1 MKKLAVVLAVAFSGV
16 AFGQAGELWFN
27 FGVSELANNGIG
39 TPYAFGGTS
48 SDYSLASDWR
58 FSLRFDFNQGEHF
71 GHEIQYAY
79 NRTALKDNIP
89 GACGASVAS
98 GLGTTSI
105 TAPTSCSQGMAFH
118 QGGYNFLYYMFTKD
132 NAKIRPFGTAGF
144 QFDDFVPPGSSGAY
158 GGGSNKIGAN
168 FGVGVKVHLHG
179 IWAARVDARE
189 YFTGKP
195 SFGLTMNN
203 GLLWQTEL
211 SAGVG
216 IGF

>member
-1 MKKLAVVLAVAFSGV
+1 MRKLAVVLALAFSGA
-16 AFGQAGELWFN
+16 AFGQTGELWFN

-39 TPYAFGGTS
+39 TPLAFGGTT

-79 NRTALKDNIP
+79 NRTQLKDNL
-89 GACGASVAS
+89 AQTES
-98 GLGTTSI
+98 
-105 TAPTSCSQGMAFH
+105 GMAFH
-118 QGGYNFLYYMFTKD
+118 QGGYNFLYYVLTKSD
-132 NAKIRPFGTAGF
+132 SKIRPFATAGF
-144 QFDDFVPPGSSGAY
+144 QFDDFVPPGSSGVS

-168 FGVGVKVHLHG
+168 FGVGMKVHLHG

-195 SFGLTMNN
+195 SFGLANNN